1 MESNLAFQEELW
13 EERVDGQIVAMS
25 PRPSP
30 NHNRVAFNIA
40 RIFANYLDGRT
51 CEAIADGTDLYL
63 DEENHFIPDM
73 MVVCDPEQVGG
84 DGVHGAPDL
93 VVEVLSP
100 TTAKHD
106 RGRKKDAYE
115 RNGVREYW
123 LVEPVSKMVEQYV
136 LQEGQLR
143 LHEVYAVHPEVMLAK
158 MTEQERLAVKKE
170 FRCSLYE
177 DLSIRLEDI
186 FRRVL

>member
-1 MESNLAFQEELW
+1 MESNLAFQEEVW
-13 EERVDGQIVAMS
+13 EELLEGQSVAMS

-63 DEENHFIPDM
+63 DEKNHFIPDM

-84 DGVHGAPDL
+84 DGVHGAPEL

-100 TTAKHD
+100 TTAKND

-123 LVEPVSKMVEQYV
+123 LVEPVSKTVEQY
-136 LQEGQLR
+136 LLEEGRLV
-143 LHEVYAVHPEVMLAK
+143 LHEVYAVHPEEMLAK
-158 MTEQERLAVKKE
+158 MTRQERLGVQWE
-170 FRCSLYE
+170 FHCSLYE

-186 FRRVL
+186 FRRVP